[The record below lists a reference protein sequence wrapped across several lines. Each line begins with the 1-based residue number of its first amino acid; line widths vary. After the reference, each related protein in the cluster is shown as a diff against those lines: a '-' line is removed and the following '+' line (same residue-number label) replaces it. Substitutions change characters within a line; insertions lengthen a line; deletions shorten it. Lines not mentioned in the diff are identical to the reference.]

1 LLLKDSSRK
10 EHESWNWGVIPGSRV
25 PGFGLVLS
33 QARQDVVD
41 VGICMADVNVR
52 WLEWRTMVGNRG

>member
-1 LLLKDSSRK
+1 M
-10 EHESWNWGVIPGSRV
+10 

-41 VGICMADVNVR
+41 VGICMADVGVR
-52 WLEWRTMVGNRG
+52 WLEWRMMVGNRG